1 MTTFTLR
8 LTAPLAQHVSSAR
21 MRSWIAEFLREP
33 HSLPPDPGPG
43 EDRLSLTLPGESVQA
58 VAGFLHCTPS
68 EALRRHAL
76 KATQPSRAVRAAQ
89 RHLAAT
95 SEVWAQSADP
105 TWDETEDGEE
115 DAKPR
120 MEDVIF
126 QVSVS
131 VFFPLLLCALLFFL
145 RYRERKRDNMTVRSA
160 CFRELAISSRLEGRD
175 RWFLLTIT
183 RKRIRRC
190 HDNSRTYTFTSI

>member
-33 HSLPPDPGPG
+33 YSLPPDPGPG
-43 EDRLSLTLPGESVQA
+43 DGRISVTLPGESVQA
-58 VAGFLHCTPS
+58 LAGFLHCTPS
-68 EALRRHAL
+68 EALRRLAL

-95 SEVWAQSADP
+95 SEVWAQSTDP
-105 TWDETEDGEE
+105 AWYETEDGEE
-115 DAKPR
+115 DLKPA

-126 QVSVS
+126 QVIVS
-131 VFFPLLLCALLFFL
+131 TFFPLLFCALLFFV
-145 RYRERKRDNMTVRSA
+145 RYRERKR
-160 CFRELAISSRLEGRD
+160 EEEGV
-175 RWFLLTIT
+175 TT
-183 RKRIRRC
+183 
-190 HDNSRTYTFTSI
+190 